1 MTFYNVCPA
10 EIESGGP
17 ELAHQMCHRLN
28 DAGLEAYMYYIK
40 SNDINPQDV
49 NASDKYIKYNT
60 FHAKQLSEIEQD
72 TSVKRH
78 AFQLTRSVGSV
89 TLNQYL

>member
-28 DAGLEAYMYYIK
+28 DAGLEAYMYYKNLMIL
-40 SNDINPQDV
+40 I
-49 NASDKYIKYNT
+49 
-60 FHAKQLSEIEQD
+60 L
-72 TSVKRH
+72 RM
-78 AFQLTRSVGSV
+78 
-89 TLNQYL
+89 